1 MRPETASHT
10 RSGAAGDSRR
20 ARAEPTFCSG
30 LADLAARY
38 RGFIVDQWGVLH
50 DGGAPYPLALEA
62 LAELRA
68 AGRRVV
74 LLSNSGKRAA
84 INRRRLAAL
93 GIAPDLYD
101 GLVTS
106 GEATWQALAERGDPV
121 FARLGRRC
129 LLWSRDGDRSLVE
142 DQKLELA
149 DDVATADFLLL
160 GGIADDARLEPF
172 TATLEQAAARGLP
185 MVCANPDVIA
195 VQPGG
200 RFGFAPGALARQ
212 YETLGGQV
220 AYVGKPF
227 PPVYELCLDA
237 LGPLAREEVLV
248 VGDSVAHDVAGGAGM
263 GLATALIMAGIHAP
277 LFDLERGPSANAAA
291 LERLEA
297 EYGARPDWV
306 LPRFCWR

>member
-10 RSGAAGDSRR
+10 RTGAAGNSRR
-20 ARAEPTFCSG
+20 TRPEPTFCSG

-68 AGRRVV
+68 AGKRVV

-149 DDVATADFLLL
+149 DDVANADFLLL
-160 GGIADDARLEPF
+160 GGIAGRCPAGAVHGRPRAGGGPRPADGLRQSRRDRG
-172 TATLEQAAARGLP
+172 AA
-185 MVCANPDVIA
+185 
-195 VQPGG
+195 G
-200 RFGFAPGALARQ
+200 R
-212 YETLGGQV
+212 
-220 AYVGKPF
+220 
-227 PPVYELCLDA
+227 
-237 LGPLAREEVLV
+237 PLRIR
-248 VGDSVAHDVAGGAGM
+248 AGGARAAVRDF
-263 GLATALIMAGIHAP
+263 LAAGSPMSANRSRR
-277 LFDLERGPSANAAA
+277 FTSSASTPSARWRETRSWWSAIWSRTTWPAAPAWA
-291 LERLEA
+291 L
-297 EYGARPDWV
+297 RP
-306 LPRFCWR
+306 R